1 MRHLSGV
8 PNKIYGIGRLPV
20 VKGEV
25 ARYWLYPRVEN
36 KNTYLNYSWSVINK
50 TVETPS
56 NIFLYP
62 GEKFVDFDIRVS
74 SDKCYQRIVRF
85 LDGVTGEQVVEAES
99 GVVPRP
105 PVNLIGEVLIVDPA
119 MQRRSILDLL
129 VVSSL
134 LGRFGFH
141 FWVRKKLQFLCF
153 FY

>member
-8 PNKIYGIGRLPV
+8 PNKIYGIGRIPV

-36 KNTYLNYSWSVINK
+36 TTTYLNHSWGVINK
-50 TVETPS
+50 AVETPV
-56 NIFLYP
+56 NIVLYS
-62 GEKFVDFDIRVS
+62 GEKFVDFGIRVP

-85 LDGVTGEQVVEAES
+85 LDGVTGEQVVEVES

-105 PVNLIGEVLIVDPA
+105 TVNLIGEVLIVDPT
-119 MQRRSILDLL
+119 MQRRSILGLL

-134 LGRFGFH
+134 LGGFGFGAP
-141 FWVRKKLQFLCF
+141 FLG
-153 FY
+153 